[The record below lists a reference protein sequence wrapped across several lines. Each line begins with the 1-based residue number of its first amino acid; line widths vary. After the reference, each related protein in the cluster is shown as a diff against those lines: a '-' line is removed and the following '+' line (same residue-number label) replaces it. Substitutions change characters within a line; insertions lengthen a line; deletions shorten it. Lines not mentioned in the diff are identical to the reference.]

1 MKEKIRRFKVPAVS
15 VLTIAIIVAIV
26 LIATSKSS
34 KAKLPES
41 AQSAPS
47 VAVVKVTREDLSR
60 EIKIPAEFRPY
71 TEVELHAK
79 VSGYLQQMNVDF
91 GDRVKAGQLLAT
103 IEIPEL
109 KDELDNAIAVEKK
122 AEADYRNAHLTYTR
136 LTAVNHDHPNLVAQQ
151 DLDTAESRACVTSA
165 AITAAKAGV
174 EKYQTLLDYTKITA
188 PFDGVV
194 TRRYTDPG
202 SMIQAGTASQALPLL
217 RLSDNYH
224 LRLDFPVS
232 VDYVQDIHVGDPVD
246 VKIESLG
253 GKTFTGKISR
263 FSDRVDETTRT
274 MTAEMEVPNS
284 KLELIPGMYA
294 TVVLKAD
301 QRPHAV
307 AIPTEA
313 VSSGKSTVL
322 VVNANNEVEQRDI
335 TLGME
340 TPTKY
345 EVLSGLHEGDLVAIG
360 NTSQLKPGEK
370 VEPKLA
376 NLLAAQ

>member
-1 MKEKIRRFKVPAVS
+1 MKEKFRRFKVQVLS
-15 VLTIAIIVAIV
+15 VFSVAIIVVIV
-26 LIATSKSS
+26 LLATSKSS
-34 KAKLPES
+34 RANH
-41 AQSAPS
+41 ANAATTTPS
-47 VAVVKVTREDLSR
+47 VAVVKVTREDLAR
-60 EIKIPAEFRPY
+60 EITIPAEFRPY

-109 KDELDNAIAVEKK
+109 KDELDNAVAVEKK
-122 AEADYRNAHLTYTR
+122 AEADYRNAHLAYSR
-136 LTAVNHDHPNLVAQQ
+136 LTAVNQEHPNLVAQQ
-151 DLDTAESRACVTSA
+151 DLDTAESRDGDTSA
-165 AITAAKAGV
+165 AIAAAKAEV

-232 VDYVQDIHVGDPVD
+232 VDYVQNIHVGDPVD
-246 VKIESLG
+246 VHVESLG
-253 GKTFTGKISR
+253 DKTFTGKIAR
-263 FSDRVDETTRT
+263 FTDRVDETTRT
-274 MTAEMEVPNS
+274 MTVEMEVPNP

-294 TVVLKAD
+294 TVMLKAD

-313 VSSGKSTVL
+313 ISAGKSTVL
-322 VVNANNEVEQRDI
+322 VVNSNNEIEQRTI
-335 TLGME
+335 TLGLE
-340 TPTKY
+340 TPTRY
-345 EVLSGLHEGDLVAIG
+345 EVLSGVKEGDLVLIG

-376 NLLAAQ
+376 NLLAAE

>member
-1 MKEKIRRFKVPAVS
+1 MKEKIQRFKVPALS
-15 VLTIAIIVAIV
+15 VLTVVIVVA
-26 LIATSKSS
+26 LALLSKSG
-34 KAKLPES
+34 KAKLPDNT
-41 AQSAPS
+41 QTTPS
-47 VAVVKVTREDLSR
+47 VAVVKVTREDLAR

-109 KDELDNAIAVEKK
+109 KDELDNAVATEKK
-122 AEADYRNAHLTYTR
+122 AEADYRNAHLAYSR
-136 LTAVNHDHPNLVAQQ
+136 LTAVNQEHPNLVAQQ
-151 DLDTAESRACVTSA
+151 DLDTAESRDSDTSA
-165 AITAAKAGV
+165 AIAAAKAEV

-232 VDYVQDIHVGDPVD
+232 VDYVQTIRVGDPVD
-246 VKIESLG
+246 VHIESLG
-253 GKTFTGKISR
+253 DKTFTGKISR
-263 FSDRVDETTRT
+263 FTDRVDETTRT
-274 MTAEMEVPNS
+274 MTVEMEVPNL

-313 VSSGKSTVL
+313 VSAGKSTVL
-322 VVNANNEVEQRDI
+322 VVNTNNEVEERTI
-335 TLGME
+335 ALGLE
-340 TPTKY
+340 TPTRY
-345 EVLSGLHEGDLVAIG
+345 EVLSGVKEGDLVLIG
-360 NTSQLKPGEK
+360 NTSQLKPGER
-370 VEPKLA
+370 VEPKLV

>member
-1 MKEKIRRFKVPAVS
+1 MKEKIQRFKVPALS
-15 VLTIAIIVAIV
+15 VLTVVVVVA
-26 LIATSKSS
+26 LALLSKSG
-34 KAKLPES
+34 KAKLPDNT
-41 AQSAPS
+41 QTTPS
-47 VAVVKVTREDLSR
+47 VAVVKVTREDLAR

-109 KDELDNAIAVEKK
+109 KDELDNAVATEKK
-122 AEADYRNAHLTYTR
+122 AEADYRNAHLAYSR
-136 LTAVNHDHPNLVAQQ
+136 LTAVNQEHPNLVAQQ
-151 DLDTAESRACVTSA
+151 DLDTAESRDSDTSA
-165 AITAAKAGV
+165 AIAAAKAEV

-232 VDYVQDIHVGDPVD
+232 VDYVQTIRVGDPVD
-246 VKIESLG
+246 VHIESLG
-253 GKTFTGKISR
+253 DKTFTGKISR
-263 FSDRVDETTRT
+263 FTDRVDETTRT
-274 MTAEMEVPNS
+274 MTVEMEVPNL

-313 VSSGKSTVL
+313 VSAGKSTVL
-322 VVNANNEVEQRDI
+322 VVNTNNEVEERTI
-335 TLGME
+335 ALGLE
-340 TPTKY
+340 TPTRY
-345 EVLSGLHEGDLVAIG
+345 EVLSGVKEGDLVLIG
-360 NTSQLKPGEK
+360 NTSQLKPGER
-370 VEPKLA
+370 VEPKLV